1 MSTATADDL
10 VAAVKAR
17 DTARVRALLTADP
30 ALANARATSGESPML
45 LATYYDAGEIAALLR
60 AHGARLDLH
69 EAAASG
75 DAERVRPLLA
85 AEPAGIS
92 RLSHDGWT
100 ALHLAAHFGHV
111 TIVELLL
118 AAGADVHA
126 RSGNRLANTALHAAA
141 AGGHT
146 DVIATLL
153 RHGADVNARQHGG
166 FTALHAAAQDGG
178 AAMVRLLLA
187 HGADPALAADD
198 GMTPLALARAGNHA
212 DVVAL
217 LQSEKRET

>member
-1 MSTATADDL
+1 MSTATADEM

-30 ALANARATSGESPML
+30 ALANARATSGETPML
-45 LATYYDAGEIAALLR
+45 LATYYDAGEIAELLR

-75 DAERVRPLLA
+75 DIERVRTLLA
-85 AEPAGIS
+85 AEPASIS
-92 RLSHDGWT
+92 SLSHDGWA

-111 TIVELLL
+111 AIVEVLL

-141 AGGHT
+141 AGGYIE
-146 DVIATLL
+146 VIAILL

-166 FTALHAAAQDGG
+166 FTALHAAAQDGEV
-178 AAMVRLLLA
+178 AMVRLLLD

-198 GMTPLALARAGNHA
+198 GTTPLALAHAGNHD

-217 LQSEKRET
+217 LKDADA